1 MTKEQK
7 KMNKIM
13 ALRADWKRNP
23 QFKEVC
29 RAMWDPLFFAQ
40 CEEIIFNL
48 DSMDILI
55 RKNLNDGPKTLDI
68 ASWQPEEH

>member
-1 MTKEQK
+1 
-7 KMNKIM
+7 
-13 ALRADWKRNP
+13 
-23 QFKEVC
+23 
-29 RAMWDPLFFAQ
+29 MWDPLFFAQ